1 MAKHHKLCPLF
12 FYFLYCDITYQL
24 CLFVLLFFVQITD
37 LKGLSID
44 HLIPGMMIS
53 ARVHSVLENGV
64 MLSFLTYFSGTV
76 SAFLTVYF
84 FFL

>member
-1 MAKHHKLCPLF
+1 
-12 FYFLYCDITYQL
+12 
-24 CLFVLLFFVQITD
+24 
-37 LKGLSID
+37 
-44 HLIPGMMIS
+44 MMIS

-76 SAFLTVYF
+76 SAFLTVYY